1 MYTTVHVYA
10 VRVVSKSTKR
20 NIRLWN
26 DGIVQDPDMPDSVVK
41 KIKMLVKLAT
51 GIQKLLCVVA
61 STLERAHNALAWG
74 DPVVTTVLVG
84 IICGVAFC
92 LSVSVVIFRLLFSFV
107 QLHWIVALAGAA
119 TVLRPLFRQSE
130 GLQPAQQAGGQTE
143 TPTQRSTT
151 TPLDTLTQRL
161 RNIFARIP
169 DEAELEHRRIAKM
182 QVCLTQSLVH
192 SVNAGESQRRVQCRV
207 VGAACGLGRHTIHN
221 LIISIRI
228 CVRHSTMHI
237 TPPPDCRRNEQLL
250 YRHGLEINR
259 KTTKALIPLRHRCI
273 QRVIV

>member
-1 MYTTVHVYA
+1 
-10 VRVVSKSTKR
+10 
-20 NIRLWN
+20 
-26 DGIVQDPDMPDSVVK
+26 MPDSVVK

-84 IICGVAFC
+84 IICGVALC
-92 LSVSVVIFRLLFSFV
+92 VSVSVVIFRLLVSFV

-119 TVLRPLFRQSE
+119 TVLRPLFRQSDQSSLQSE
-130 GLQPAQQAGGQTE
+130 GLQTAQQAGGQPE

-182 QVCLTQSLVH
+182 QVCFYSVTRSLFQCW
-192 SVNAGESQRRVQCRV
+192 GESEA
-207 VGAACGLGRHTIHN
+207 GA
-221 LIISIRI
+221 
-228 CVRHSTMHI
+228 V
-237 TPPPDCRRNEQLL
+237 
-250 YRHGLEINR
+250 
-259 KTTKALIPLRHRCI
+259 
-273 QRVIV
+273 

>member
-1 MYTTVHVYA
+1 MYA
-10 VRVVSKSTKR
+10 VLVVPKSRKR

-74 DPVVTTVLVG
+74 DAVVTTVLVG
-84 IICGVAFC
+84 IICGVALC

-119 TVLRPLFRQSE
+119 TVLRPLFRQSDQSEGHQSE
-130 GLQPAQQAGGQTE
+130 GLQTAQQAGGQPE
-143 TPTQRSTT
+143 TPTQQSTT

-182 QVCLTQSLVH
+182 QVCFYAVTRSLF
-192 SVNAGESQRRVQCRV
+192 
-207 VGAACGLGRHTIHN
+207 
-221 LIISIRI
+221 
-228 CVRHSTMHI
+228 
-237 TPPPDCRRNEQLL
+237 
-250 YRHGLEINR
+250 
-259 KTTKALIPLRHRCI
+259 
-273 QRVIV
+273 

>member
-1 MYTTVHVYA
+1 M
-10 VRVVSKSTKR
+10 
-20 NIRLWN
+20 
-26 DGIVQDPDMPDSVVK
+26 QDPDMPDSVVK

-84 IICGVAFC
+84 IICGVALC
-92 LSVSVVIFRLLFSFV
+92 VSVSVVIFRLLFSFV

-119 TVLRPLFRQSE
+119 TVLRPLFRQSDPSE
-130 GLQPAQQAGGQTE
+130 GLQTAQQAGGQPE
-143 TPTQRSTT
+143 TPTQQSTT

-182 QVCLTQSLVH
+182 QVCFYSVTRSLFQCW
-192 SVNAGESQRRVQCRV
+192 GESEA
-207 VGAACGLGRHTIHN
+207 GA
-221 LIISIRI
+221 
-228 CVRHSTMHI
+228 V
-237 TPPPDCRRNEQLL
+237 
-250 YRHGLEINR
+250 
-259 KTTKALIPLRHRCI
+259 
-273 QRVIV
+273 